1 METSRIKSLPWSEKP
16 PLERRSY
23 GGVVGAAEEGA
34 AHFRKRCFGNP
45 DWRIIDCRVPFDFF
59 FQIVRR
65 HHNTSHLCGLL
76 APIDRVARPALP
88 VQNKSVAHK
97 DFNKFCERAFLGWA
111 RHDKGGFGITI
122 GTTVPAQH
130 YAQEKAGGI
139 PEPHSDRRAAAQELL
154 PHLRIAFIPGRL
166 QEQRDRLTQ
175 RVLNLFFGGALHR
188 NIEGEADRL
197 PLAGATLG
205 EADKRSD
212 FPIPGLAPASGS
224 PNILIGRA
232 FFNLNADKAS
242 CALRATPP
250 ALLPTRGGAIV
261 DLRLS

>member
-1 METSRIKSLPWSEKP
+1 MGSSRRGGRRRCSFSKEML
-16 PLERRSY
+16 RRS
-23 GGVVGAAEEGA
+23 GLAD
-34 AHFRKRCFGNP
+34 HRLQSTR
-45 DWRIIDCRVPFDFF
+45 FDFF

-88 VQNKSVAHK
+88 VQNKSVAHN

-111 RHDKGGFGITI
+111 RHDKAGFGITI

-130 YAQEKAGGI
+130 YVQEAGDI

-212 FPIPGLAPASGS
+212 FPNPGSPYAAPASGS